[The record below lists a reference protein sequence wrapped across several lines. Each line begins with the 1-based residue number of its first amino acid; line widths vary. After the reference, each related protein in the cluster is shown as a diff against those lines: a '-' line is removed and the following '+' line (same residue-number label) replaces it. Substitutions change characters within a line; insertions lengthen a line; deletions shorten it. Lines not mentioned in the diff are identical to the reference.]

1 MEQLHRILPATPV
14 ASLDDYIA
22 SGGGRALEIAR
33 AETPEAVLDRLDGA
47 GLRGRG
53 GAGFPLS
60 RKWRTVI
67 ANEAVEAR
75 ASIVVNAAE
84 GEPGSFKDRAILRAN
99 PYHVLEGA
107 LIGAH
112 VVEATEIIVG
122 CKHTETQ
129 SISRV
134 ERAIDEM
141 RAAGWLGDVDVR
153 VFAGP
158 SEYLYGEETALLE
171 TIDGRYP
178 FPRIAPPY
186 RRGVEETVEHT
197 EDVTANSSSAAH
209 VEMAGVDH
217 IAAPTLASNVETF
230 ANVPCVVAEGGDW
243 FREYGTEESPGTIV
257 CTVSGDTV
265 RAGVAE
271 VAMGTTLRDLIDT
284 VGGGVAEGRE
294 IAAVMSGVSN
304 PLIVGEQLDV
314 PLTYE
319 DMRGIGAG
327 LGCAGFIVFDD
338 QTDMTAVAAG
348 VARFLAVE
356 SCGQCA
362 ACKGDG
368 LAISNILAKLCADE
382 AESNDLRDLD
392 GSLAT
397 VAEGARCNLPYQVQA
412 VVGSVFDLFDDEIAQ
427 HRDKTG
433 REATPT
439 FIAAIRELADGR
451 AVLDARQAEKQPDWT
466 YDETDSGQWPADR
479 LDDHRAHETLP

>member
-1 MEQLHRILPATPV
+1 MDELHRILPAAPV
-14 ASLDDYIA
+14 ETLEDYVA
-22 SGGGRALEIAR
+22 GGGGRALDLAR
-33 AETPEAVLDRLDGA
+33 GETPEQVLDRLDAA

-60 RKWRTVI
+60 RKWRTVM
-67 ANEAVEAR
+67 ANEAFEAQ

-112 VVEATEIIVG
+112 VVDASEIIVG
-122 CKHTETQ
+122 CKRTETA
-129 SISRV
+129 SAARV

-141 RAAGWLGDVDVR
+141 RAAGWLGEVDVR

-186 RRGVEETVEHT
+186 RRGVEEVVDHA

-209 VEMAGVDH
+209 IEMAGSDH
-217 IAAPTLASNVETF
+217 VAAPTLASNVETF
-230 ANVPCVVAEGGDW
+230 ANVPCVVIEGPDW
-243 FREYGTEESPGTIV
+243 FLEHGTEDSPGTIV

-265 RAGVAE
+265 RAGIAE
-271 VAMGTTLRDLIDT
+271 VAMGTTLRDLIET
-284 VGGGVAEGRE
+284 VGGGVAPGRE

-304 PLIVGEQLDV
+304 PLITGEQLDV

-338 QTDMTAVAAG
+338 QTDFTAVAAG
-348 VARFLAVE
+348 VARFLGVE
-356 SCGQCA
+356 SCGQCR
-362 ACKGDG
+362 ACKSDG
-368 LAISNILAKLCADE
+368 LAISEVLAKLCNDE
-382 AESNDLRDLD
+382 AGPADLRDLD
-392 GSLAT
+392 ASLQT
-397 VAEGARCNLPYQVQA
+397 VAEGARCNLPYQTQA
-412 VVGSVFDLFDDEIAQ
+412 VVGSILDLFDDEIAQ

-433 REATPT
+433 APSTPT
-439 FIAAIRELADGR
+439 LVAAILELADGT
-451 AVLDARQAEKQPDWT
+451 ATLDPRQALKQPDWT

-479 LDDHRAHETLP
+479 LDDHRAHDTL